1 VTSPKPLIELQH
13 CSLILDEH
21 TILDDVSFQL
31 GAGQRW
37 ALIGA
42 NGSGKTMLLK
52 MMRGDKWPTP
62 TGHERR
68 IYRFGGEATS
78 IVGNKHHIAYVGSE
92 RQDKYVRYDWD
103 LTVTQVVT
111 TGLFDEDIPLT
122 KPNAAQ
128 RAKVERMLKR
138 FGLWGLRARK
148 FLSLSYGQ
156 RRLTLVA
163 RAFVSDA
170 KVLLLDEVFNGLDV
184 KAKAKLRKALEV
196 PRETHAWIITSHR
209 PEELPANVTHI
220 ARLAHGKL
228 VTETAHASRKRAAT
242 AKTADRRSKI
252 GRKSVAVVARASRT
266 KRSGDWLVRI
276 SNADIYRDYRP
287 VIRALDWTIHRGE
300 HWAVLGANGSGKSTL
315 LSMIYGDL
323 HPALGGS
330 IERRGAPQG
339 SHIAGWKRRVGWV
352 SPELQADHYLAKSI
366 EEIVISGRYS
376 SVGLNDPAT
385 AADRR
390 VAARWLRFFGIEHL
404 RDRGPRQ
411 VSYGQMRLALIARA
425 MVNDP
430 ELLLLDEPCTGLD
443 GDVRETVLEVLQRI
457 AEQGTQLV
465 MAVHDASDIVPAI
478 RNVLTIKRGG
488 KVEIGA
494 VS

>member
-1 VTSPKPLIELQH
+1 VTSKKPLIELH
-13 CSLILDEH
+13 NCSLILDGH

-31 GAGQRW
+31 SAGQRW

-62 TGHERR
+62 TGRERR
-68 IYRFGGEATS
+68 IYRFEEESTS
-78 IVGNKHHIAYVGSE
+78 VVGSKHYIAYVGSE

-111 TGLFDEDIPLT
+111 TGLFDEDVPLT
-122 KPNAAQ
+122 RPNAAQ

-138 FGLWGLRARK
+138 FGIWGLRGRK

-163 RAFVSDA
+163 RAFVGDA
-170 KVLLLDEVFNGLDV
+170 KVLLLDEVFNGLDA
-184 KAKAKLRKALEV
+184 KAKVKLRKALEV
-196 PRETHAWIITSHR
+196 PRETHAWVITSHR
-209 PEELPANVTHI
+209 PEELPANVTHV
-220 ARLAHGKL
+220 ARLGQGKL
-228 VTETAHASRKRAAT
+228 VTETAGAARMRAA
-242 AKTADRRSKI
+242 AEKAARQRSRVR
-252 GRKSVAVVARASRT
+252 GKSVAVRPLSARNDRN
-266 KRSGDWLVRI
+266 WLVRI

-287 VIRALDWTIHRGE
+287 VIRGLDWTINRGE

-330 IERRGAPQG
+330 IERRGAPKG
-339 SHIAGWKRRVGWV
+339 SHISEWKRRVGWV
-352 SPELQADHYLAKSI
+352 SPELQADHYLAESL

-376 SVGLNDPAT
+376 SVGLNDAPT

-390 VAARWLRFFGIEHL
+390 VAARWMRFFGIERL

-411 VSYGQMRLALIARA
+411 VSYGQMRLALFARA

-430 ELLLLDEPCTGLD
+430 EMLLLDEPCTGLD

-465 MAVHDASDIVPAI
+465 MAVHDAGDIVRAI
-478 RNVLTIKRGG
+478 RNVLKIKRGG
-488 KVEIGA
+488 KVEMGA
-494 VS
+494 IA